1 MGAYVEGEPAGRRPD
16 VESPPGQILKR
27 RPCGITKESTAK
39 DQKKQLFADSFVDG
53 SPRPP

>member
-1 MGAYVEGEPAGRRPD
+1 MGAYGEGEPAGRRPD